1 MHCYDD
7 GILHAGRPRKTRNPD
22 LINQTDD
29 DIDDGSITTR
39 KLADGAVTTDKIADG
54 AVTKDKIADGA
65 ITPQKLDYYSL
76 YSKLALKT
84 DLALLAP
91 MIVAADDTALSI
103 IDDIGYTG
111 TVIKP
116 VGLAQYSIN
125 IIEHIVMCWVTNSGG
140 HQILEISS
148 LSYSYDTVLKA
159 MTARSYGHHSQITGV
174 VGIDPEW
181 SVIVPS

>member
-22 LINQTDD
+22 LINQVDD
-29 DIDDGSITTR
+29 DIEDGSITTK
-39 KLADGAVTTDKIADG
+39 KLANGAVTTDKIADD

-65 ITPQKLDYYSL
+65 ITIQKLDYHNL

-84 DLALLAP
+84 DLALIAP
-91 MIVAADDTALSI
+91 MIVAANDAALSI

-111 TVIKP
+111 KIIKP

-125 IIEHIVMCWVTNSGG
+125 IIEHIVMCWVTGSAD
-140 HQILEISS
+140 HPVLEISS
-148 LSYSYDTVLKA
+148 LSYSYDTASEA
-159 MTARSYGHHSQITGV
+159 MTARSYGHQSQIIGV
-174 VGIDPEW
+174 VGVDPEW
-181 SVIVPS
+181 SVVVPS

>member
-7 GILHAGRPRKTRNPD
+7 GILHSGRPRKTRNPD
-22 LINQTDD
+22 LINRVDD

-65 ITPQKLDYYSL
+65 ITIQKLDYHNL

-84 DLALLAP
+84 DLAILAP

-103 IDDIGYTG
+103 IDNIGYTG

-116 VGLAQYSIN
+116 VGLAQYSIGV
-125 IIEHIVMCWVTNSGG
+125 IEHIVMCWVTNHGD
-140 HQILEISS
+140 HPTLEIST
-148 LSYSYDTVLKA
+148 LSYVYDTESKG
-159 MTARSYGHHSQITGV
+159 MTAYSIGRQSQITGV
-174 VGIDPEW
+174 VGVDPEW
-181 SVIVPS
+181 SVIVPN